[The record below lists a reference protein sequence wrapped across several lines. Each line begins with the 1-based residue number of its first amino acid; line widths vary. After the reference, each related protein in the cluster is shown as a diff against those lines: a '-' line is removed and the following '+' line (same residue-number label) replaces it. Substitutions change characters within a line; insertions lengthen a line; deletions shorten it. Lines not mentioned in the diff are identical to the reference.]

1 MFLLWACL
9 GNKRSISG
17 NIMAWAMI
25 NAPHLEASF
34 SFAFLTLIRREH
46 AVGCL
51 SQGTFTDV
59 TALQSEHQGSSKL
72 KWADPRHYH
81 WDFESYNLFHGP
93 REIYCNCNTDVH
105 DKCSWI
111 FLMCQYTPVPW
122 ALNSALL
129 WSLKFQA
136 WTVNY
141 LYRGLMFGD
150 GEAWSFLVPR
160 SIDIHESIACRAWS
174 LFNSG
179 WPWPHGIE
187 SWRWWWR
194 G

>member
-51 SQGTFTDV
+51 RSK
-59 TALQSEHQGSSKL
+59 ALPLRLRKVQPLS
-72 KWADPRHYH
+72 
-81 WDFESYNLFHGP
+81 

-105 DKCSWI
+105 DKCSWL

-122 ALNSALL
+122 AVNSALL

-150 GEAWSFLVPR
+150 GEAWLFLVPR